1 MKWKVEN
8 WLSEGYVAR
17 RPGTLKAYIYKA
29 LHWPDFYRDGGP
41 AYEVRY
47 AGAPVAIISFAGKG
61 ATVRTLAEAARFP
74 ELSELDLVEI
84 ALWVSKLRGA
94 CSGLN

>member
-8 WLSEGYVAR
+8 WVSEGFRAS
-17 RPGTLKAYIYKA
+17 RPGTLTAYVYKA
-29 LHWPDFYRDGGP
+29 LHWPDFYRDRAP

-47 AGAPVAIISFAGKG
+47 AGSAVALIRFSGKG
-61 ATVRTLAEAARFP
+61 ATVRPLAEAARFP
-74 ELSELDLVEI
+74 ELGELDLVEI

>member
-1 MKWKVEN
+1 MRWKVEN
-8 WLSEGYVAR
+8 WLSEGYKAR
-17 RPGTLKAYIYKA
+17 RPGTLTAYVYKA
-29 LHWPDFYRDGGP
+29 LHWPDFYRHGGA

-47 AGAPVAIISFAGKG
+47 AGAAVALISFEGKG
-61 ATVRTLAEAARFP
+61 ATVRALAEAARFP
-74 ELSELDLVEI
+74 ELGELDLVEI